1 MPFYDHFSSQPAK
14 YVFVIKQRKCGFR
27 SYVSFVLKNT
37 LKVPYQQVTQKNL
50 SSKFKRKAKAKK
62 HLYGSDGV
70 VTNRPCQPEY
80 LWWRSDLSL

>member
-50 SSKFKRKAKAKK
+50 SSKFKRKTKAEK
-62 HLYGSDGV
+62 HLYGSDGTCGGG
-70 VTNRPCQPEY
+70 VTCLCEKKKTFFC
-80 LWWRSDLSL
+80 

>member
-50 SSKFKRKAKAKK
+50 SSKFKRKTKAKE

-70 VTNRPCQPEY
+70 VTNRQ
-80 LWWRSDLSL
+80 